1 MTPSETLNKIRK
13 RFNELDRDRHDV
25 IVEVGGVSYRIAL
38 NPDSF
43 VVYRFYHCKGHR
55 HHVPGWP
62 VCLVTNDTLFEEC
75 SGSGLGTDHCSCN
88 VTIDEWLEIV
98 QEQDK
103 SF

>member
-13 RFNELDRDRHDV
+13 RFNELDRDRRDV
-25 IVEVGGVSYRIAL
+25 IVEVGGISYRIAF

-43 VVYRFYHCKGHR
+43 VVYRINHCKGHR
-55 HHVPGWP
+55 HPVPGWP

-75 SGSGLGTDHCSCN
+75 SGSGQGTDHCSCN

>member
-13 RFNELDRDRHDV
+13 RFNELDRDRRDV
-25 IVEVGGVSYRIAL
+25 IVEVGGISYRIAF

-43 VVYRFYHCKGHR
+43 VVYRINHCKGHR